1 MEVKRTEQLINR
13 KYMEYFIPTVMTA
26 LANNLA
32 IMVDGTIVGNILGG
46 NALAAV
52 NLLSPVTQLY
62 FALSILFGL
71 GSSTIIA
78 RMKGE
83 NGSDHKS
90 CNQVFTVTFIS
101 VLLLSIVLMSGQLL
115 LLDRLVSTFT
125 TNAELQVLL
134 KKYYLPYILGSP
146 VTFMMSTGIYLVRTD
161 GRPKF
166 ASNIIIISNVINL
179 SMDLIL
185 MLGFGMD
192 ITGASIATVTG
203 NLVGLILLISH
214 FLSKKNTLFMEWGI
228 FKQGTLLGKQLMELF
243 TTGFSGALG
252 TMLIT
257 IRMYFLNTSIQLYGG
272 KSAIVAYSVV
282 SMCQIFIS
290 AFITGASQTMIPIVS
305 LLLGERDYT
314 GVKYTFRKAFSLLTV
329 SSLVILGIVE
339 VFPGTIS
346 TLYGIRT
353 SEDLSMAVSALR
365 ITSLLFPAMAYA
377 FLGLYYF
384 MCTDKKKASTMISI
398 VNGVVLI
405 IPACMILGRLFGI
418 TGIWVALVVA
428 QVGTMFFAILC
439 AFWIKARS
447 GGMYKN
453 LYLLEEDAVVERAA
467 FSVDLSQ
474 MTASELGEDIRAVSD
489 GKTAEL
495 VSMLSEKIKSADF
508 EKHQKRKLVDVRI
521 CEEKGFSVIIKC
533 MGAELREEL
542 FRDMK
547 SIVKDLSYAK
557 ALGFHQIKIHI

>member
-1 MEVKRTEQLINR
+1 MKRTEQLINK

-46 NALAAV
+46 NALAAI

-83 NGSDHKS
+83 NGTDRKS
-90 CNQVFTVTFIS
+90 CNQVFTVTVLS
-101 VLLLSIVLMSGQLL
+101 VLILSVVLMIGQLL
-115 LLDRLVSTFT
+115 FIDQIVVNMTS
-125 TNAELQVLL
+125 NMELQVLL

-192 ITGASIATVTG
+192 ITGASVATVTG
-203 NLVGLILLISH
+203 NLVGMSILITH
-214 FLSKKNTLFMEWGI
+214 FLSKKNTLFLEREI
-228 FKQGTLLGKQLMELF
+228 FKQGSLLGKQLMELF

-305 LLLGERDYT
+305 LLLGERDFT
-314 GVKYTFRKAFSLLTV
+314 GVKYAFRKAFSILTF

-353 SEDLSMAVSALR
+353 PEDLSMAVSSLR

-384 MCTDKKKASTMISI
+384 MCTGKKKASTMISI

-418 TGIWVALVVA
+418 TGIWAALVVA
-428 QVGTMFFAILC
+428 QVGTMLFALLC
-439 AFWIKARS
+439 AFWIKERS
-447 GGMYKN
+447 GGVYKN
-453 LYLLEEDAVVERAA
+453 LYLLEEDTVTERAA
-467 FSVDLSQ
+467 FSVDLNK
-474 MTASELGEDIRAVSD
+474 TPASEVEEYIRSVSD
-489 GKTAEL
+489 GKTAKV
-495 VSMLSEKIKSADF
+495 VSMLAMKIKSADF
-508 EKHQKRKLVDVRI
+508 EKHKKSKLVDVRI
-521 CEEKGFSVIIKC
+521 CEEKGFSVIIKS

-542 FRDMK
+542 FHDMK
-547 SIVKDLSYAK
+547 SMVADMSYAK
-557 ALGFHQIKIHI
+557 VLGFHQIKINV